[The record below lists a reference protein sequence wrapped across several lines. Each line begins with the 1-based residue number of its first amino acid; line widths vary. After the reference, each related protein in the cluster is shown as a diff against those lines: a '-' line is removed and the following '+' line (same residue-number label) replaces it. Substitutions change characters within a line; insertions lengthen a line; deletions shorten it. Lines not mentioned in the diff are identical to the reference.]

1 MWLSL
6 CLVGIGVLHLM
17 DWRNHGSCRH
27 SKIRTNVKMSGAN
40 INRRTK
46 ENVEKT
52 GLDIEQNERL
62 FSTIVRSITLSTMV

>member
-1 MWLSL
+1 MGAAVTPRYAL
-6 CLVGIGVLHLM
+6 I
-17 DWRNHGSCRH
+17 
-27 SKIRTNVKMSGAN
+27 TVKMSGAN